1 MAGGK
6 GKSPR
11 EYGRRA
17 ARSARTTSASSRGG
31 GGNASGDG
39 RDGGAGAGAGLRA
52 SADQLM
58 SPAGESSV
66 TAHSTMAGPDGQ
78 QHGNNSAASSRSSFQ
93 LGDSQHSLEGTADA
107 VDTDCD
113 GALMGG
119 GAIGPATTTGGPEL
133 TGGALP
139 AASGNNGDEEGTRRT
154 PRPDR
159 RHTVPKWD
167 ERLEQLIK
175 YKAEHGHCSVSVSQG
190 PLGGWV
196 QHQRKV
202 RKKGKLLEERVQK
215 LDELGFVWAPPRG
228 PRRGTNSAWNERLDE
243 LAKYQAEHGHC
254 NVPQSHGPLGK
265 WVQHQ
270 RLNLKEGKLLEERVQ
285 KLDELGIVWAPP
297 RGPRGPPRGTNSAWN
312 ERLDELARYKAE
324 HGHCSVPAIQGS
336 LGRWVHMQRR
346 NRKKGKLLEERVQ
359 KLDELGFVWAP
370 PPGPPGGTN
379 SIWNERLDELA
390 KYKAEHGHCN
400 VPASR
405 GSLGRWVHNQRSYVK
420 KGELS
425 KECVKGLDGLD
436 FNWGTSQKSWDERF
450 EELSKYQA
458 EHGHCKVPRKH
469 RLLSRWVERQR
480 QKKGELSG
488 ERVQKLDGI
497 GFDFSEGYG
506 RRGSLLTWD
515 ELHDELI
522 QYKSE
527 HGHCN
532 VPQCQGYLGNWV
544 HNQRTFRK
552 YSKLTE
558 ERIRKLDVLGFDW
571 VVWVPAVVN

>member
-297 RGPRGPPRGTNSAWN
+297 
-312 ERLDELARYKAE
+312 
-324 HGHCSVPAIQGS
+324 
-336 LGRWVHMQRR
+336 
-346 NRKKGKLLEERVQ
+346 
-359 KLDELGFVWAP
+359 
-370 PPGPPGGTN
+370 PGPPGGTN
-379 SIWNERLDELA
+379 SIWNERFDELA

-436 FNWGTSQKSWDERF
+436 FNWGTLRSRGMSVSRSYRSTRPSTVTAKF
-450 EELSKYQA
+450 
-458 EHGHCKVPRKH
+458 HGSTDR
-469 RLLSRWVERQR
+469 
-480 QKKGELSG
+480 
-488 ERVQKLDGI
+488 
-497 GFDFSEGYG
+497 
-506 RRGSLLTWD
+506 
-515 ELHDELI
+515 
-522 QYKSE
+522 
-527 HGHCN
+527 
-532 VPQCQGYLGNWV
+532 
-544 HNQRTFRK
+544 
-552 YSKLTE
+552 
-558 ERIRKLDVLGFDW
+558 
-571 VVWVPAVVN
+571 